1 MLQNISKKDSKANT
15 SNKYLYTITEV
26 TMMLNYLNK
35 LLLDRNWQT
44 FKKDK
49 DGLKFA
55 QWINANVT
63 PNFLEAP
70 NIEDKGEKNQQ

>member
-1 MLQNISKKDSKANT
+1 
-15 SNKYLYTITEV
+15 
-26 TMMLNYLNK
+26 MMLNYLNK
-35 LLLDRNWQT
+35 LLLDRNWQA

-70 NIEDKGEKNQQ
+70 NIKDKGEKIQQ